1 MNRTRRTR
9 SNIYF
14 NLETREHSAFAES
27 AGTEKGELSRS
38 EIFRQDRI
46 AYRERAER
54 AHLSAGRSRS
64 AIRERA
70 GRDEPHEETNEGS
83 GPAD

>member
-1 MNRTRRTR
+1 MDRTRRTR

-14 NLETREHSAFAES
+14 NLETRKHFAFAES
-27 AGTEKGELSRS
+27 AGAEKVELFRS

-46 AYRERAER
+46 AYRASEKLTCSPAL
-54 AHLSAGRSRS
+54 ALGNKGTS
-64 AIRERA
+64 

-83 GPAD
+83 EPAD